1 MTAFKYPIYYQ
12 TLSYSAQR
20 NSELPSIHQGAR
32 QLQYFPIANTGQR
45 EANEALF
52 PTTTGFQGTGGSVLI
67 MLMAE

>member
-1 MTAFKYPIYYQ
+1 MTTSKYSIYYQ

-32 QLQYFPIANTGQR
+32 QLQYLPIANTRRRG
-45 EANEALF
+45 ANEVF
-52 PTTTGFQGTGGSVLI
+52 PTTTGFQGIGGSVLI